1 MPIPPAA
8 HYISCPLQ
16 PHLLYSYQRNFAKYH
31 DMLNCPQYVFDLEL
45 PESFTPANN
54 DGEVSSW
61 LLLPVK
67 VSSHWRTRG
76 HVTNQVTSDWPGHP
90 RPDLRARVQAHL
102 GLGGAGLVDKTRRG
116 HGRVRAEPRP
126 DRGAHTSPPA
136 HDVLIYLPLH
146 MMYSHTDNN

>member
-1 MPIPPAA
+1 M
-8 HYISCPLQ
+8 
-16 PHLLYSYQRNFAKYH
+16 
-31 DMLNCPQYVFDLEL
+31 FDLEL

-76 HVTNQVTSDWPGHP
+76 HVTNKVTSDWPGHP

-136 HDVLIYLPLH
+136 HDVLTHLPLH
-146 MMYSHTDNN
+146 MMYSYTDN